1 LNSSAMTFG
10 IVLMLIAVIF
20 SICCGAWVFWF
31 RLHRIVTAS
40 QPIFLYLLCF
50 GCGLFSLSIFF
61 ISFDEGSGYIPDHLG
76 VYCMASI
83 WCVCLGHL
91 LIYGAL
97 FTKLWRINKVLQFR
111 RAKVK
116 LRHVAWPLSALM
128 VATILIL
135 IFWTIFS
142 PLRWDRPTMDELTEE
157 SFGKCSGSF
166 GPSAV
171 LFPLAL
177 IPCLLTCYMAYKTKD
192 IEDTYAESKWI
203 FVLVLVQI
211 QMVVSAVP
219 VLALLGRENV
229 STDARYI
236 GTTIFF
242 WSYSMSALLLVIVP
256 KMVAHYYVVNEKVKT
271 SVVRGGSSKGMV
283 HISGLPSQ
291 TFTNSASNSNNQFEK
306 RLQGY

>member
-1 LNSSAMTFG
+1 MVPG
-10 IVLMLIAVIF
+10 F
-20 SICCGAWVFWF
+20 SGFVYTALLPHHNQYSCIYYALGVAYF
-31 RLHRIVTAS
+31 RCR
-40 QPIFLYLLCF
+40 F
-50 GCGLFSLSIFF
+50 FF
-61 ISFDEGSGYIPDHLG
+61 ISFDEGSGYTKDRLG

-142 PLRWDRPTMDELTEE
+142 PLRWDRPMMDELTEE
-157 SFGKCSGSF
+157 SFGKCSDSF

-171 LFPLAL
+171 LFPLAV

-211 QMVVSAVP
+211 QMVISAVP

-236 GTTIFF
+236 GRTIFF

-256 KMVAHYYVVNEKVKT
+256 KMVAHYYVVNGKVKT
-271 SVVRGGSSKGMV
+271 SVVRGGSSNGMV

-291 TFTNSASNSNNQFEK
+291 DFTNSASNSNNQFGK
-306 RLQGY
+306 RLQG